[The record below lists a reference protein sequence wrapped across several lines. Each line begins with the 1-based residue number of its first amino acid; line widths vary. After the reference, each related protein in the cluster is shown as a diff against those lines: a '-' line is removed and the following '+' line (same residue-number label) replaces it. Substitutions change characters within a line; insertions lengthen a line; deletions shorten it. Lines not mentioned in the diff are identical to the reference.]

1 MTALVLKLIAAF
13 SMLADHACVMLFP
26 HLTFLRIIGRL
37 ALPIYAFFI
46 AEGFMHTR
54 NRLKYFL
61 RIFIFGVLCQIVF
74 FIAEREMYFG
84 VLITFSISIVLMW
97 LFERAMNSI
106 RECGKEDG
114 REKARI
120 YAVRDT
126 AIFFLS
132 VSAAFVLCLFVKVD
146 YGFLGIMLPVSASI
160 SKDRKIRLLAF
171 GLCLAVMA
179 IYEYLDGFWIQ
190 FFSLLSLPLLA
201 LYNGKTGTK
210 PGSRF
215 KYFFYIFYAAHF
227 IVLYL
232 LSLII

>member
-26 HLTFLRIIGRL
+26 SLSFLRIIGRL
-37 ALPIYAFFI
+37 AFPIYAFFI

-54 NRLKYFL
+54 NRTKYFL

-74 FIAEREMYFG
+74 FIVERKMYLG

-97 LFERAMNSI
+97 LLERATGSI
-106 RECGKEDG
+106 SGAAASG
-114 REKARI
+114 SKAH
-120 YAVRDT
+120 AVRD
-126 AIFFLS
+126 ILIFLS
-132 VSAAFVLCLFVKVD
+132 AAGLAFVLCLFVEVD
-146 YGFLGIMLPVSASI
+146 YGFIGIMVPVCTSI
-160 SKDRKIRLLAF
+160 SKDRKIRLLGF
-171 GLCLAVMA
+171 GLCLLALC
-179 IYEYLDGFWIQ
+179 IYESVANSYHIQ
-190 FFSLLSLPLLA
+190 FCSLISLPLLA

-210 PGSRF
+210 PGSKF

-232 LSLII
+232 ISLII